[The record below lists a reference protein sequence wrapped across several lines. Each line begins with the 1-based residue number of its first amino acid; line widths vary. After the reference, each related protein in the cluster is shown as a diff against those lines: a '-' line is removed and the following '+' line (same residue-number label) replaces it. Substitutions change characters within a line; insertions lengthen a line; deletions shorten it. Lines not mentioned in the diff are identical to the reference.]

1 LPISVGQTVNF
12 SALHDEAL
20 STAGRCCNYEI
31 YFRRLKYKIKLLT
44 RSADV
49 AKWQTQRT

>member
-1 LPISVGQTVNF
+1 VRQQLRNSFSPISNT
-12 SALHDEAL
+12 
-20 STAGRCCNYEI
+20 
-31 YFRRLKYKIKLLT
+31 IKLLT